1 MRVLSMF
8 VARIS
13 LRSGT
18 KLFLHNPCKQCMYFE
33 PRNHPFTDRLSKCR
47 RFGEFEPETRQVTYE
62 YADLCRKNE
71 HKCGPTGKYFEKK

>member
-1 MRVLSMF
+1 
-8 VARIS
+8 
-13 LRSGT
+13 
-18 KLFLHNPCKQCMYFE
+18 MYFE

-71 HKCGPTGKYFEKK
+71 QKCGPTGKYFEKK